1 MNNDEC
7 ASLLFLHNRFLVGP
21 GAPSLA
27 AAPSFSTLRP
37 DPKA

>member
-7 ASLLFLHNRFLVGP
+7 ASLLFLHNRLLAGP
-21 GAPSLA
+21 GAASP